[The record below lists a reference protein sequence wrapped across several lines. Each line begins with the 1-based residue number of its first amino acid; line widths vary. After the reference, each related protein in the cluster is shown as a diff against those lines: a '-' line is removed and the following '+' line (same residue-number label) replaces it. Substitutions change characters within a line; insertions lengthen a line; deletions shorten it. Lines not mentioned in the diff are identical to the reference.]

1 MTNLRN
7 LAVVAAALSALCLW
21 GSRAVAQTVG
31 TGVATFYDV
40 TLEKVEL
47 CTGNGGGNGCDNPFV
62 LGSGVKTFDI
72 ASAAAGGD
80 VGSYASVS
88 TLPVGTVYRYVR
100 ATISRTFKISG
111 SVSNVGG
118 SGINCRTGGSG
129 TGATGFT
136 LATAATGDN
145 TAGTASS
152 ESVVAA
158 NGGAYGGGSPNYTS
172 NLGVVDNSPT
182 MTDTIALTSP
192 FTVTSTP
199 PTVRVTFDTQNAL
212 GALINGGNC
221 VMWPAAPSIHITVQ

>member
-1 MTNLRN
+1 MMKNVSKLRVFGVV
-7 LAVVAAALSALCLW
+7 LAATCLW
-21 GSRAVAQTVG
+21 GSLAAAQTVG
-31 TGVATFYDV
+31 TGVATRYDV

-62 LGSGVKTFDI
+62 VGSGDKTFDI

-88 TLPVGTVYRYVR
+88 TLPVGTTYRYVR
-100 ATISRTFKISG
+100 ATISRTFTITG

-118 SGINCRTGGSG
+118 SALNCRTGGSG
-129 TGATGFT
+129 ATGFT
-136 LATAATGDN
+136 LGTAGAGLS
-145 TAGTASS
+145 TAGTATP
-152 ESVVAA
+152 EVLIVA
-158 NGGAYGGGSPNYTS
+158 NSGAYGGGSPNFTS
-172 NLGVVDNSPT
+172 DLSVVNNSPT

-212 GALINGGNC
+212 GALNNGGNC
-221 VMWPAAPSIHITVQ
+221 VMWPAAPSIHITVE